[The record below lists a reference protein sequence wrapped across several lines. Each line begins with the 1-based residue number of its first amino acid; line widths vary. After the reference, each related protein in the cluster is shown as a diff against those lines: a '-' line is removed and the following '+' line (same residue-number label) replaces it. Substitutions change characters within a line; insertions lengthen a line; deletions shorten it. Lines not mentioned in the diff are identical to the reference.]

1 MNEEKIFNF
10 IDTIEKERQNELAD
24 ERFKTSDVYKRRII
38 DSAKENAANTCLSK
52 IFEKFY
58 IDAVPLNDDYKCAYH
73 DGLCNDVHKFASDRT
88 DGKTLSYYVGEAIK
102 SGSVPAK
109 RIMESVT
116 KIVDEYYADK
126 EANLGDIN
134 TEDDLVFKMDD
145 DTEEKLNVINRDLE
159 LDDLSQIISDNVR
172 VTAASEI
179 ARAKAEKEKI
189 KEVERELSDNLSVN
203 NESAIETELELRG
216 MSKKKF
222 FQPSLFE
229 GIMIN
234 KLNNV
239 TAESAS
245 STYLYDTLEMYGMT
259 ESTVDKFATP
269 EEIAFTESVREYTLL
284 NIIKSLKLENCFNN
298 LQNIRDL
305 ATEYAQK

>member
-1 MNEEKIFNF
+1 MNEERVFNF
-10 IDTIEKERQNELAD
+10 IDTIEKERQNELSD

-38 DSAKENAANTCLSK
+38 DSAKENAANECLSK

-145 DTEEKLNVINRDLE
+145 DTEQKLNVINRDLE

>member
-1 MNEEKIFNF
+1 MNEERVFNF
-10 IDTIEKERQNELAD
+10 IDTIEKERQNELSD

-73 DGLCNDVHKFASDRT
+73 DGLCNDIHKFASDRT

-126 EANLGDIN
+126 EANFGDIN

-145 DTEEKLNVINRDLE
+145 DTEQKLNVINRDLE

-179 ARAKAEKEKI
+179 ARAKSEKEKI

>member
-10 IDTIEKERQNELAD
+10 IDTIEKERQDELAD

-73 DGLCNDVHKFASDRT
+73 DGLCNDIHKFVSDRT

-116 KIVDEYYADK
+116 KIVDEYFADK

-145 DTEEKLNVINRDLE
+145 DTEQKLNVINRDLE

-259 ESTVDKFATP
+259 ESAVDKFATP

>member
-1 MNEEKIFNF
+1 MNEERVFNF

-38 DSAKENAANTCLSK
+38 DSAKEDAANTCLSK

-145 DTEEKLNVINRDLE
+145 DTEQKLNVINRDLE

>member
-1 MNEEKIFNF
+1 MNEEKVFNF

-73 DGLCNDVHKFASDRT
+73 DGLCNDVHKFVSDRT

-126 EANLGDIN
+126 EANFGDIN

-145 DTEEKLNVINRDLE
+145 DTEQKLNVINRDLE

-234 KLNNV
+234 KLNNI

-259 ESTVDKFATP
+259 ECTVDKFATP

>member
-1 MNEEKIFNF
+1 MNEERVFNF

-38 DSAKENAANTCLSK
+38 DSAKENAANECLSK

-145 DTEEKLNVINRDLE
+145 DTEQKLNVINRDLE

>member
-1 MNEEKIFNF
+1 
-10 IDTIEKERQNELAD
+10 
-24 ERFKTSDVYKRRII
+24 
-38 DSAKENAANTCLSK
+38 
-52 IFEKFY
+52 
-58 IDAVPLNDDYKCAYH
+58 
-73 DGLCNDVHKFASDRT
+73 
-88 DGKTLSYYVGEAIK
+88 
-102 SGSVPAK
+102 
-109 RIMESVT
+109 
-116 KIVDEYYADK
+116 
-126 EANLGDIN
+126 
-134 TEDDLVFKMDD
+134 MDD
-145 DTEEKLNVINRDLE
+145 DTEQKLNVINRDLE

-284 NIIKSLKLENCFNN
+284 NIVKSLKLENCFNN

>member
-1 MNEEKIFNF
+1 MNEERVFNF

-145 DTEEKLNVINRDLE
+145 DTEQKLNVINRDLE

>member
-1 MNEEKIFNF
+1 MNEERVFNF

-38 DSAKENAANTCLSK
+38 DSAKEDAANTCLSK

-145 DTEEKLNVINRDLE
+145 DTEQKLNVINRDLE

-203 NESAIETELELRG
+203 NESAIENELELRG

-229 GIMIN
+229 VIMIN
-234 KLNNV
+234 KINNV

>member
-1 MNEEKIFNF
+1 MNEERVFNF
-10 IDTIEKERQNELAD
+10 IDTIEKERQNELSD

-58 IDAVPLNDDYKCAYH
+58 IDAIPLNDDYKCAYH
-73 DGLCNDVHKFASDRT
+73 DGLCNDIHKLVSDRT

-116 KIVDEYYADK
+116 KIVDEYFADK

-145 DTEEKLNVINRDLE
+145 DTEQKLNVINRDLE

>member
-1 MNEEKIFNF
+1 MNEERVFNF

-38 DSAKENAANTCLSK
+38 DSAKEDAANTCLSK

-145 DTEEKLNVINRDLE
+145 DTEQKLNVINRDLE

-229 GIMIN
+229 VIMIN

>member
-1 MNEEKIFNF
+1 MNEERVFNF
-10 IDTIEKERQNELAD
+10 IDTIEKERQNELSD

-73 DGLCNDVHKFASDRT
+73 DGLCNDIHKFASDRT

-126 EANLGDIN
+126 EANFGDIN

-145 DTEEKLNVINRDLE
+145 DTEQKLNVINRDLE

>member
-1 MNEEKIFNF
+1 MNEEKVFNF
-10 IDTIEKERQNELAD
+10 IDTIDRERQDELAD
-24 ERFKTSDVYKRRII
+24 MRFKGSDTYKRRII
-38 DSAKENAANTCLSK
+38 DSAKEDAANVCLSK

-88 DGKTLSYYVGEAIK
+88 DGKSLSYYVGEAIK

-126 EANLGDIN
+126 EENLESIN

-145 DTEEKLNVINRDLE
+145 DTEKKLNVINRDLE

-179 ARAKAEKEKI
+179 ARAKAEKEKVR
-189 KEVERELSDNLSVN
+189 EVERELSNNLAVN
-203 NESAIETELELRG
+203 SESAIESELELRG
-216 MSKKKF
+216 MNKRKF
-222 FQPSLFE
+222 YQPSLFE
-229 GIMIN
+229 GVMIN
-234 KLNNV
+234 KMNSV
-239 TAESAS
+239 TAESAA
-245 STYLYDTLEMYGMT
+245 STYLYDTLENYGVT

-269 EEIAFTESVREYTLL
+269 EEIAFVESVREYTLL
-284 NIIKSLKLENCFNN
+284 NIAKSLKLESCFGN
-298 LQNIRDL
+298 LSSIREL
-305 ATEYAQK
+305 AMEYAQK

>member
-1 MNEEKIFNF
+1 MNEERVFNF
-10 IDTIEKERQNELAD
+10 IDTIEKERQNELSD

-73 DGLCNDVHKFASDRT
+73 DGLCNDIHKFASDRT

-126 EANLGDIN
+126 EANFGDIN

-145 DTEEKLNVINRDLE
+145 DTE
-159 LDDLSQIISDNVR
+159 
-172 VTAASEI
+172 I
-179 ARAKAEKEKI
+179 ARAKSEKEKI

>member
-1 MNEEKIFNF
+1 MNEEKVFNF

-24 ERFKTSDVYKRRII
+24 ERFKTSDIYKRRII

-145 DTEEKLNVINRDLE
+145 DTEQKLNVINRDLE

-284 NIIKSLKLENCFNN
+284 NIVKSLKLENCFNN

>member
-1 MNEEKIFNF
+1 MNEERVFNF
-10 IDTIEKERQNELAD
+10 IDTIEKERQNELSD

-73 DGLCNDVHKFASDRT
+73 DGLCNDIHKFASDRT

-116 KIVDEYYADK
+116 KIVDEYFADK

-145 DTEEKLNVINRDLE
+145 DTEQKLNVINRDLE

-179 ARAKAEKEKI
+179 ARAKSEKEKI

>member
-1 MNEEKIFNF
+1 MNEERVFNF
-10 IDTIEKERQNELAD
+10 IDTIEKERQNELSD

-38 DSAKENAANTCLSK
+38 DSAKENAANECLSK

>member
-1 MNEEKIFNF
+1 MNEEKVFNF
-10 IDTIEKERQNELAD
+10 IDTIEKERQNELSD

-38 DSAKENAANTCLSK
+38 DSAKENAANECLSK

-73 DGLCNDVHKFASDRT
+73 DGLCNDVHKLVSDRT
-88 DGKTLSYYVGEAIK
+88 DGKSLSYYVGEAIK

-116 KIVDEYYADK
+116 KIVDEYFADK

-145 DTEEKLNVINRDLE
+145 DTEQKLNVINRDLE